1 MQKILVPVD
10 GSIHSVKAA
19 HIAGD
24 LVEKYDGRVYL
35 LFVLVEGKK
44 AQTVLNLM
52 VSSSFG
58 PKLRAVLQAQANT
71 PEGIASKTAL
81 HAVGEKI
88 LAQAAAKLHHRGLK
102 ASVLAIGQGDPVEAI
117 LVAAKSVGANTI
129 VLGSRGVTDSK
140 TSSFGSVSHAVF
152 ERAECTCVAVK

>member
-10 GSIHSVKAA
+10 GSIHAAKAA

-44 AQTVLNLM
+44 AKSLLDLM
-52 VSSSFG
+52 VASSFG
-58 PKLRAVLQAQANT
+58 PKLRSVLQAQAKT
-71 PEGIASKTAL
+71 PDGIASKTAL
-81 HAVGEKI
+81 HAAGEKI
-88 LAQAAAKLHHRGLK
+88 LAQAATKLHHRGLK
-102 ASVLAIGQGDPVEAI
+102 TNVLAIGEGDPVEAI

-129 VLGSRGVTDSK
+129 VLGSRGVTNSK
-140 TSSFGSVSHAVF
+140 LSSFGSVSHAVF
-152 ERAECTCVAVK
+152 QRAECTCIAVK